1 MLYKKD
7 ISQLIFIYS
16 ISFIIIIY
24 FFGLKVGFLLNPLNF
39 SFVNIIK
46 LIIPSIMLIVL
57 EEVFRL
63 YSVSSNTKHSI
74 IILTIILLSLTFSI
88 IRLSNYDLTDP
99 LELFEFIGRV
109 VISSILT
116 NSMLTFISKNYG
128 IMPTIFYRI
137 IIECYTFFV
146 PIIPDLGPYLDSVV
160 AIVLP
165 IIVLLRINTITIKQ
179 KLVVV
184 RENRFAK
191 YVFTVPL
198 LLIIGSIIFLISGL
212 FKFTIIAIMSNSM
225 KPVFSRGDTVIIE
238 KIEKEELKNLSKD
251 DILVYKNDNKVIVH
265 RIYRIIIDWY
275 RHNRRSFCN

>member
-1 MLYKKD
+1 
-7 ISQLIFIYS
+7 
-16 ISFIIIIY
+16 
-24 FFGLKVGFLLNPLNF
+24 
-39 SFVNIIK
+39 
-46 LIIPSIMLIVL
+46 MLIVL

-146 PIIPDLGPYLDSVV
+146 PIIPDLGSYLDSVV